1 MKEEE
6 NDATYEAIKTVWKEE
21 RKRNCKRLAG
31 KEKERRRLRA
41 LAIGLGWALCWVGLS
56 AIGLGSLL
64 STWHLFSALCILILA
79 PPIFFVWTKILILLE
94 IHTLEWSF

>member
-1 MKEEE
+1 VEGRKE
-6 NDATYEAIKTVWKEE
+6 AKLQKTG
-21 RKRNCKRLAG
+21 G